1 MEEEKTNTLDF
12 PNEETKYQLIVE
24 EMKLLIPFL
33 KEEMKS
39 CPNNDL
45 VFTLIE
51 TVDFYSLKRF
61 FKLKLNGPSNTKS
74 ISQFKET
81 LLANIS
87 NLNSFIAIPK
97 KNSFALDAS
106 NNKGNQFKSPK
117 VYNTEGDESIIDF
130 GSGESILFIYDNAND
145 LNLFLEKN
153 QNMKI
158 SCFCLGVNLNFFE
171 QKKNLKNLGYL
182 NRNNLYFY
190 FTEFEINK
198 PNSSINL
205 KLNNLPRAL
214 FVDSDSIIREDKFI
228 KNIHHFNIER
238 DLVNYY
244 ENKSSKNEDQ
254 KKIDSNF
261 ILLENDNKRKII
273 RAMNIY
279 IREAGLNDVHFYV
292 KSKISIDKKG
302 IIKTR
307 CYPVFYGDTNKV
319 GKHLVD
325 NLIKELNGQE
335 LFHDFQNKVNIDHSA

>member
-1 MEEEKTNTLDF
+1 MEEVKSNSSDF

-24 EMKLLIPFL
+24 EMKQLIPFL

-39 CPNNDL
+39 CPTQDL

-51 TVDFYSLKRF
+51 TVDFYTLKRF
-61 FKLKLNGPSNTKS
+61 FKLKSNGPCNNKS

-87 NLNSFIAIPK
+87 NLDSFIAIPK

-130 GSGESILFIYDNAND
+130 GSGESILFIYDNPND

-158 SCFCLGVNLNFFE
+158 TCFCLGVNLNFFE
-171 QKKNLKNLGYL
+171 QKKYLKNHGYL
-182 NRNNLYFY
+182 NGNNLYFY
-190 FTEFEINK
+190 FTEFETNK
-198 PNSSINL
+198 PNFSIDL

-214 FVDSDSIIREDKFI
+214 FVDSDSIIREDKYI
-228 KNIHHFNIER
+228 KNIHYFNVER
-238 DLVNYY
+238 DLINYY
-244 ENKSSKNEDQ
+244 ENKSSKNDEQ

-261 ILLENDNKRKII
+261 VLLENDNKRKII

-302 IIKTR
+302 ITKTR

-319 GKHLVD
+319 GKDFVE
-325 NLIKELNGQE
+325 NLIKEMNGQE
-335 LFHDFQNKVNIDHSA
+335 LFHDFQNKVNNEQA